1 MKITI
6 PRTFDFS
13 ILKDSKTY
21 KENVQFFDWVN
32 SFTDTIVRGLTNQI
46 TIADNIDSQV
56 VSQDFTSGTALK
68 IPVKGRTPK
77 AVVFGG
83 ADTGIANFFYSM
95 DKESL
100 LNITVTHSKVG
111 ANGLPAALKCNF
123 LIFF

>member
-32 SFTDTIVRGLTNQI
+32 SFTDTMVRGLTNQI
-46 TIADNIDSQV
+46 SVTDNLDSQV
-56 VSQDFTSGTALK
+56 ISQSFTSGTALR

-77 AVVFGG
+77 AVMFGG
-83 ADTGIANFFYSM
+83 ADTGIVNYFYSM
-95 DKESL
+95 DKDAL
-100 LNITVTHSKVG
+100 LNITVTHSKLG
-111 ANGLPAALKCNF
+111 SNGLPTGLICNF
-123 LIFF
+123 IVFF